1 MNATTRTAGTAF
13 HGTDR
18 LLFGMILGV
27 VTFWLS
33 AQTTLNIAPR
43 IQDELAMREAAIV
56 AQHPA
61 IRRHGSLPNAQV
73 DQPTSR
79 SDWPA
84 SWCAESVAQ
93 SHEKTQAPCR
103 CGFC

>member
-27 VTFWLS
+27 VTFWLF
-33 AQTTLNIAPR
+33 AQTTLDIAPR

-56 AQHPA
+56 ALGFNRLMVVGA
-61 IRRHGSLPNAQV
+61 IALILLTIPPGKRTR
-73 DQPTSR
+73 
-79 SDWPA
+79 
-84 SWCAESVAQ
+84 
-93 SHEKTQAPCR
+93 
-103 CGFC
+103 

>member
-27 VTFWLS
+27 VTFWLF
-33 AQTTLNIAPR
+33 AQTTLDIARR

-56 AQHPA
+56 ALGFNRLMVVGA
-61 IRRHGSLPNAQV
+61 IALILLTIPPGKRTR
-73 DQPTSR
+73 
-79 SDWPA
+79 
-84 SWCAESVAQ
+84 
-93 SHEKTQAPCR
+93 
-103 CGFC
+103 